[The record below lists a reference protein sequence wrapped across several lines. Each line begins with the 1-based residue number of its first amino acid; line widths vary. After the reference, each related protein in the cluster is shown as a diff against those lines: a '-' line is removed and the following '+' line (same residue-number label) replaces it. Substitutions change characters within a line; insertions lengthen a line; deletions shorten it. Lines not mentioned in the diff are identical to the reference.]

1 MRSTMAKTEPVLHI
15 NQLSHKRSQA
25 GVHFQLIVPKM
36 NLAPGQF
43 AALVGPSGC
52 GKSTLLDILGLVL
65 KPQKINKFSIA
76 GMAGPI
82 DLKGLNQAKLA
93 AVRSRHIGYVLQTGG
108 LLPFL
113 TVHQNI
119 ALPLKLNREKDLGQI
134 EILAKVLGIDEQL
147 DKLPSFLSGGQRQRV
162 AIARA
167 LIHKPS
173 IVLADEPTAA
183 VDELTAIEIRD
194 QFRNLSRKFG
204 TTTIMVTHD
213 RSLLRGQVDRVFNFN
228 LERKTSELTTSTLQ
242 ELESL

>member
-1 MRSTMAKTEPVLHI
+1 MTKTEHVLHI
-15 NQLSHKRSQA
+15 DQLKHTRSQA

-36 NLAPGQF
+36 DLAPGQF

-65 KPQKINKFSIA
+65 KPQKIERFSIT
-76 GMAGPI
+76 GTKGQI
-82 DLKGLNQAKLA
+82 DLTDLTPSGRA

-113 TVHQNI
+113 TVRRNI
-119 ALPLKLNREKDLGQI
+119 ALPLRLNRQKDLGPVEAMARI
-134 EILAKVLGIDEQL
+134 LGIEEQL

-167 LIHKPS
+167 LVHKPK

-194 QFRNLSRKFG
+194 QFRALSRKFG

-213 RSLLRGQVDRVFNFN
+213 RSLLRGQVDRIFTFN
-228 LERKTSELTTSTLQ
+228 LERRTSELTTATLQ
-242 ELESL
+242 EVESL

>member
-1 MRSTMAKTEPVLHI
+1 M
-15 NQLSHKRSQA
+15 NQLKHTRSQA
-25 GVHFQLIVPKM
+25 GVHFQLLVPEM
-36 NLAPGQF
+36 NLVPGQF
-43 AALVGPSGC
+43 TALVGPSGC

-65 KPQKINKFSIA
+65 KPQQIGHFSIA
-76 GMAGPI
+76 GPQGPI
-82 DLKGLNQAKLA
+82 DLAGLSQAGRA

-113 TVHQNI
+113 SVRENI
-119 ALPLKLNREKDLGQI
+119 ALPLRLNRQKDREPVEAMARI
-134 EILAKVLGIDEQL
+134 LGIDEQL

-167 LIHKPS
+167 LVHKPE

-183 VDELTAIEIRD
+183 VDELTAVEIRD
-194 QFRNLSRKFG
+194 QFRTLSRQFC

-213 RSLLRGQVDRVFNFN
+213 RSLLRGKVDRVFTFN

-242 ELESL
+242 EVESL

>member
-1 MRSTMAKTEPVLHI
+1 MLRI
-15 NQLSHKRSQA
+15 NRLMHTRSQA

-36 NLAPGQF
+36 DLAPGQF
-43 AALVGPSGC
+43 AAVVGPSGC

-65 KPQKINKFSIA
+65 KPERIEHFSIA
-76 GMAGPI
+76 GADGPI
-82 DLKGLNQAKLA
+82 DLTGLSQARLA

-113 TVHQNI
+113 SVRQNI
-119 ALPLKLNREKDLGQI
+119 ALPLRLNRQKDIGLVEAI
-134 EILAKVLGIDEQL
+134 AKTLGIDEQL
-147 DKLPSFLSGGQRQRV
+147 NKLPSFLSGGQRQRV

-167 LIHKPS
+167 LVHKPK

-183 VDELTAIEIRD
+183 VDELTAMEIRD
-194 QFRNLSRKFG
+194 QFRTISRKFG

-228 LERKTSELTTSTLQ
+228 IERKTCELTTSTLQ
-242 ELESL
+242 EVESL